1 MDLTGKNIVITGSL
15 RPLTRKEA
23 IRFLESKG
31 AVVQSYISNK
41 TDILV
46 LGHKQLNLFDP
57 DKRSKKHDA
66 ALKRISDGQS
76 ITFLP
81 EQSFFDLVKKS
92 QD

>member
-15 RPLTRKEA
+15 RPLTREEA

-31 AVVQSYISNK
+31 AVVQNYVSSK

-57 DKRSKKHDA
+57 DKRSKKHYV

-81 EQSFFDLVKKS
+81 EESFFDLVKKS

>member
-15 RPLTRKEA
+15 RPLTREEA

-31 AVVQSYISNK
+31 AVVQNYVSSK

-57 DKRSKKHDA
+57 DKRSKKHDV

-81 EQSFFDLVKKS
+81 EDSFFDLVKKS

>member
-15 RPLTRKEA
+15 RPLTREEA

-31 AVVQSYISNK
+31 AVVQNYVSSR

-57 DKRSKKHDA
+57 DKG
-66 ALKRISDGQS
+66 LKSMMQHLDEYQTVNPS
-76 ITFLP
+76 L
-81 EQSFFDLVKKS
+81 SFQKNHSLI
-92 QD
+92 

>member
-15 RPLTRKEA
+15 RPLTREEA
-23 IRFLESKG
+23 IRFFESKG
-31 AVVQSYISNK
+31 AVVQSYVSNK

-46 LGHKQLNLFDP
+46 VGHKQLNLFDL

-66 ALKRISDGQS
+66 AIRRISAGQL
-76 ITFLP
+76 ITFISEESL
-81 EQSFFDLVKKS
+81 FDLVKKS

>member
-15 RPLTRKEA
+15 RPLTREEA

-31 AVVQSYISNK
+31 AVVQSYVSNK

-46 LGHKQLNLFDP
+46 LGHKQLDLLIQINGL
-57 DKRSKKHDA
+57 KHDA
-66 ALKRISDGQS
+66 ALRRISEGQS
-76 ITFLP
+76 ITFLS
-81 EQSFFDLVKKS
+81 EESFFDLVKKS